1 MSPSDLPPIHLRDEH
16 GVTLIEL
23 LVAMIMAL
31 VVSLAAFAILQF
43 TTDDVS
49 RITSRT
55 HVDQTGRVALQKIM
69 LQLHSA
75 CVSVNVNPI
84 QTKSSE
90 TRLKFVSETSSLNSS
105 GEPTSSFSTV
115 KLHELIYTPPSGK
128 VAGTLTEK
136 AWKSTGT
143 NTSTGE
149 YLFNNETESPA
160 ETKLLLTGI
169 VQSEKGTEKGTEKV
183 PLFQYYRYYNS
194 NDTKIKNGEA
204 KLGEIDPEA
213 MSAVAMAKEEIKEKT
228 RITEAEKVAKVAV
241 SFTLMPEGHES
252 VIAKGYQPVA
262 LEDSAILRFTP
273 ASEEAGNTN
282 QPCAEI

>member
-1 MSPSDLPPIHLRDEH
+1 MSLSNLSHIHLRGEH

-31 VVSLAAFAILQF
+31 VLSLAAFSILQF

-49 RITSRT
+49 RITARA
-55 HVDQTGRVALQKIM
+55 HVDQTGRAALEKIM

-84 QTKSSE
+84 QAKSSE
-90 TRLKFVSETSSLNSS
+90 TRMKFVSETSSLNSS
-105 GEPTSSFSTV
+105 GEPTSSFATV
-115 KLHELIYTPPSGK
+115 KLHELIYTPLSGK

-149 YLFNNETESPA
+149 YIFNNETESPA

-169 VQSEKGTEKGTEKV
+169 VQSETV
-183 PLFQYYRYYNS
+183 PIFQYYRYYNS
-194 NDTKIKNGEA
+194 KDTKIKNGEA
-204 KLGEIDPEA
+204 KLGEIDELEP
-213 MSAVAMAKEEIKEKT
+213 MSNVTMAKEEIKEKT
-228 RITEAEKVAKVAV
+228 RITEAEKVAKVLV
-241 SFTLMPEGHES
+241 SFTLTPETHES
-252 VIAKGYQPVA
+252 IIAKGGQPVA
-262 LEDSAILRFTP
+262 LEDSAVLRFTP

-282 QPCAEI
+282 EPCAEI